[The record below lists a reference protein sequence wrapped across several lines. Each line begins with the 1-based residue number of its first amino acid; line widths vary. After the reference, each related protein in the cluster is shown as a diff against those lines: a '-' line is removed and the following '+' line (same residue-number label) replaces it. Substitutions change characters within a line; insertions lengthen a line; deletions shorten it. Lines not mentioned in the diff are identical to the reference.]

1 MEAKISVKEERRELY
16 LTFPDSYPTSQCIE
30 QISKLKKSMR
40 PYLAAT
46 IAFLAAF
53 AAMLVIAAVLFGKE
67 STAYI
72 ESGHFNADGD
82 YVYSY
87 RKDYAGAI
95 ACAVLAFVSLVGCI
109 LCGVR
114 YNKYRGRAAGFNAC
128 IKINRQYTAFIEAG
142 YDKKEAYRLT
152 LEWIDR
158 QGQIAAVS
166 SAGEQ
171 VAASV
176 AMTGMLNINK

>member
-53 AAMLVIAAVLFGKE
+53 AAMLVVAAVLFVEGF
-67 STAYI
+67 SS
-72 ESGHFNADGD
+72 SGAGG
-82 YVYSY
+82 YG
-87 RKDYAGAI
+87 GAI
-95 ACAVLAFVSLVGCI
+95 ACAVLAFVSLAGCI

-176 AMTGMLNINK
+176 AMTGMLNIHK